1 MYRTNLFTSLII
13 VSASYFLQTTAYS
26 HGLGPRGIQIL
37 DWHTKDISRV
47 VSFTPYDI
55 PGSVVEVDGRQCLK
69 GYQFYFDVLDNL
81 AFDVDEEIQIEV
93 DFDRSASTD
102 TVILEYD
109 RNGVPHSKV
118 VVDLPLQ
125 SHSQFYT
132 AKVKLDRAR
141 FAGRM
146 DFASDF
152 KISAFSGGSTD
163 PRDVRSHM
171 TICNIIVSRS
181 FSTNNE
187 VRYGW
192 LNLTVL
198 NERGQATPVRMSI
211 LDKSGRAPLPNES
224 ALTVK
229 DFSNNT
235 RTILLPGGTVNWPS
249 ENRYAFY
256 IDGVYRTRL
265 PVGEYSVVITKG
277 LEYRYLQKK
286 VTITNGVT
294 HNEILSLERWIDMPS
309 SGWMS
314 GDLHVHVPR
323 TDASENRSL
332 LLQAQAEDLHITNS
346 VQMGNIAATHFPQS
360 FWGRN
365 GRYGSGLYFL
375 IAGQEDPRTA
385 IRGHTLHLK
394 LEQPVRYPDQYLQYN
409 EVFESVAMQGGISG
423 YAHLNV
429 LGAYVGMALD
439 VPSGLVSFVE
449 VLQRGIIDTEL
460 WFDFLNLGY
469 KIAPAAGSDVPYGA
483 RIGDVRNFVRMDEVR
498 SPDSWF
504 AGLSD
509 GRTFVTNG
517 PIVQLELNEFEIGD
531 EVSLSKGTP
540 FRISADVSINP
551 DIDILDRIEL
561 VEQGDVIDVVRSD
574 SGGTSLSLS
583 YESTANRSSW
593 FVAIAY
599 GKKQNVGV
607 GSVVAL
613 TAPIYVV
620 VDGERTWKRDQVK
633 DIATKMKAEI
643 DSFANLT
650 LEEAGHLD
658 EWFETREAWTSNW
671 PDQIRQIQLRA
682 QQARAEIDSLVRLS
696 AN

>member
-1 MYRTNLFTSLII
+1 MFRVTLYSSLII
-13 VSASYFLQTTAYS
+13 MSVCNFLQTTAYS

-55 PGSVVEVDGRQCLK
+55 PGSVVEVDGKQCLK

-81 AFDVDEEIQIEV
+81 AFDVDEEIEISIE
-93 DFDRSASTD
+93 FYRSGSTD
-102 TVILEYD
+102 SVNLEYD
-109 RNGVPHSKV
+109 RNGVSRSQV
-118 VVDLPLQ
+118 IVDLP
-125 SHSQFYT
+125 SQNRSRFHT
-132 AKVKLDRAR
+132 ANISLERAR
-141 FAGRM
+141 FAGRI
-146 DFASDF
+146 DFSTDF
-152 KISAFSGGSTD
+152 KITASSDRSGD
-163 PRDVRSHM
+163 PRRVRSHA
-171 TICNIIVSRS
+171 TICDISVSRS
-181 FSTNNE
+181 FSTSDE

-192 LNLTVL
+192 LNLTVR
-198 NERGQATPVRMSI
+198 NERGESTPVRLSI
-211 LDKSGRAPLPNES
+211 LDKSGRAPLPNKS

-256 IDGVYRTRL
+256 IDGEYRARL
-265 PVGEYSVVITKG
+265 PVGQYSVVITKG
-277 LEYRYLQKK
+277 LEYRYLEKE
-286 VTITNGVT
+286 VLITNAST
-294 HNEILSLERWIDMPS
+294 LSETLSLERWVDMPS

-314 GDLHVHVPR
+314 GDLHVHIPR

-346 VQMGNIAATHFPQS
+346 VQMGNIAATHFSQS

-365 GRYGSGLYFL
+365 GRYGSGVYFL

-385 IRGHTLHLK
+385 IRGHTLHLN
-394 LEQPVRYPDQYLQYN
+394 LEQPVRNPDRYLQYH

-439 VPSGLVSFVE
+439 VPSGLVSFIE
-449 VLQRGIIDTEL
+449 VLQRGVIDTEL

-483 RIGDVRNFVRMDEVR
+483 RIGDVRNFVRIDEVG

-504 AGLSD
+504 AGLSE

-531 EVSLSKGTP
+531 EVSLSKGAR

-561 VEQGDVIDVVRSD
+561 VEQGDVIDVVRSG
-574 SGGTSLSLS
+574 SGSTSLSLS
-583 YESTANRSSW
+583 YESTANRSTW

-620 VDGERTWKRDQVK
+620 VDGEPTWKRDQVK

-643 DSFANLT
+643 DNFANLS
-650 LEEAGHLD
+650 LEEAGHMD
-658 EWFETREAWTSNW
+658 EWFETGEAWTSNW
-671 PDQIRQIQLRA
+671 PDQIRQIQLRV
-682 QQARAEIDSLVRLS
+682 QQAKAEIDNLVRLS